1 MIRYS
6 QEFKE
11 SAIRKMLPP
20 ENRSI
25 SELAEETGVTKTT
38 LRKWKKEAQ
47 VVGAGAPGNEERI
60 SRWNGEDRLRIVL
73 ETYGLNESE
82 RNEYC
87 RAKGL
92 YPEDIEAWCNACLK
106 ATVGQASGDDKSQ
119 QEARVSKKKCQDL
132 EKELRRK
139 EKALAEAAAL
149 LVLRKKA
156 QAIWGDEE
164 DE

>member
-11 SAIRKMLPP
+11 SVIRKMLPP

-25 SELAEETGVTKTT
+25 SELSEETGVTKTT

-47 VVGAGAPGNEERI
+47 VVGASAPGNEAQI
-60 SRWNGEDRLRIVL
+60 SRWNGEDRLQIIL

-87 RAKGL
+87 RSKGL
-92 YPEDIEAWCNACLK
+92 YPEDIKAWRNACIK
-106 ATVGQASGDDKSQ
+106 ATVGQVIGYDKSQ
-119 QEARVSKKKCQDL
+119 QEAGVSKKKYQEL

-164 DE
+164 EE

>member
-11 SAIRKMLPP
+11 SAIRKILPP

-25 SELAEETGVTKTT
+25 SELSEETGVTKTT

-47 VVGAGAPGNEERI
+47 VVGAAAPCNEAQI
-60 SRWNGEDRLRIVL
+60 SRWNGEDRLQIVL

-82 RNEYC
+82 RSEYC
-87 RAKGL
+87 RSKGL
-92 YPEDIEAWCNACLK
+92 YPEDIKAWRNACIK
-106 ATVGQASGDDKSQ
+106 AAVGQAIGYDKSQ
-119 QEARVSKKKCQDL
+119 QEAGVSKKKYQEL

-149 LVLRKKA
+149 LVFRKKA

-164 DE
+164 EE